1 MNGDIRH
8 TLHQAVLSQ
17 LDARKTG
24 LSFSEDVGRWRG
36 RADEHL
42 QAEMCRLSLGSPEN
56 EILRREILDEIF
68 AFGPITPLLSDPD
81 VSEIMVNGFESIYVE
96 RGGLLCRHAG
106 AFLSEESLRAT
117 IDRMVSKVNRR
128 LDESSPY
135 VDARLPDGSR
145 INAIIP
151 PVCLTGASLTVRKFR
166 KDGFTLDELVR
177 TGSLAR
183 DAADY
188 LVEAVKERRNVIISG
203 GTGSGKTTLLNALS
217 QVIPEEERIITIE
230 DAAEIRL
237 QKPHVVR
244 LEARPVNIEGSGA
257 VTIRDLVR
265 NSLRMRPDRIIVG
278 ECRGGEALDM
288 LQAMNTGHDG
298 SITTGHANTPRD
310 MLRRLET
317 MVLLCG
323 VEIPIRAIREQ
334 IASAIDVIV
343 HTGRLAGG
351 KRAITSITEITGM
364 NESQIL
370 LQETFRWSKGNAA
383 TGNNGELVATGIPSR
398 FNCGGGDAWD

>member
-1 MNGDIRH
+1 MNGDLRRA
-8 TLHQAVLSQ
+8 LHQAVLSR

-24 LSFSEDVGRWRG
+24 LSFSEDVDRWRD
-36 RADEHL
+36 RAE
-42 QAEMCRLSLGSPEN
+42 
-56 EILRREILDEIF
+56 EILRAEMSGLPLGNAERDALRRGILDEIF
-68 AFGPITPLLSDPD
+68 AFGPITPLLSDPS

-96 RGGLLCRHAG
+96 RGGLVSPHGG

-151 PVCLTGASLTVRKFR
+151 PVCLTGACLTVRKFR
-166 KDGFTLDELVR
+166 KEAFTLEELVR
-177 TGSLAR
+177 VGSLTQ
-183 DAADY
+183 DAGEY
-188 LVEAVKERRNVIISG
+188 LRNAVLERRNVVVSG

-217 QVIPEEERIITIE
+217 QFIPPEERIVTIE

-237 QKPHVVR
+237 QKPHVVQ
-244 LEARPVNIEGSGA
+244 LEARPANIEGSGA

-265 NSLRMRPDRIIVG
+265 NSLRMRPDRIVVG

-317 MVLLCG
+317 MVLLSG
-323 VEIPIRAIREQ
+323 VEIPIGAIREQ

-343 HTGRLAGG
+343 HTARIAGG
-351 KRAITSITEITGM
+351 KRAVTSITEIAGM
-364 NESQIL
+364 NESRIL
-370 LQETFRWSKGNAA
+370 VQELFRWSKGSAEEGSEGRLVP
-383 TGNNGELVATGIPSR
+383 TGVPSR
-398 FNCGGGDAWD
+398 FRREGGDPWD